1 MVNGLSSLECAISG
15 ILQVNCN
22 RGFFFLIK
30 HSNRGIEIALQIYLT
45 WLKMQCLGYHIKI
58 IKIITNIY
66 AIFKI
71 NAPEEGCKFHKLF
84 TLHKAIN
91 CFNYFG
97 VTGIHNTPKSTK
109 ITVIQMQKD
118 GG

>member
-1 MVNGLSSLECAISG
+1 
-15 ILQVNCN
+15 
-22 RGFFFLIK
+22 
-30 HSNRGIEIALQIYLT
+30 
-45 WLKMQCLGYHIKI
+45 MQ
-58 IKIITNIY
+58 
-66 AIFKI
+66 
-71 NAPEEGCKFHKLF
+71 FHKLF